1 MPRTQ
6 EQSLLRW
13 GIEHAAPGALA
24 ATAQDIKDGK
34 RPDLDPAILRAMMGQ
49 SDADKMRECLLVI
62 EGTWIDRE
70 GSGEIKNN
78 ADITPADRY
87 RAWEDL
93 EMLVEDLD
101 NANDLGNMGMWPP
114 IVAHL
119 TDSDDE
125 TVKHACWVCGTAVQN
140 NPQSQQ
146 AFLAQDPLPT
156 VQSILTSA
164 DASHGTRAKAMYC
177 LSSTLKHSEPA
188 VERFSELEGWRTLT
202 QTLQDPSLKLRA
214 KTAFLLSQLASQVPS
229 TSAFLNHLRSA
240 STLSTLIDA
249 LSPST
254 AVPTGA
260 SGSQDAV
267 DPDLRDKGLRFLANL
282 VARTTESNVGPE
294 AEAALESEEKER
306 IRRVVAEA
314 EGTAEWTPEDVG
326 MAVDEWDAFK
336 RQVQ

>member
-1 MPRTQ
+1 
-6 EQSLLRW
+6 
-13 GIEHAAPGALA
+13 
-24 ATAQDIKDGK
+24 
-34 RPDLDPAILRAMMGQ
+34 
-49 SDADKMRECLLVI
+49 
-62 EGTWIDRE
+62 
-70 GSGEIKNN
+70 
-78 ADITPADRY
+78 
-87 RAWEDL
+87 
-93 EMLVEDLD
+93 
-101 NANDLGNMGMWPP
+101 
-114 IVAHL
+114 
-119 TDSDDE
+119 
-125 TVKHACWVCGTAVQN
+125 
-140 NPQSQQ
+140 
-146 AFLAQDPLPT
+146 
-156 VQSILTSA
+156 
-164 DASHGTRAKAMYC
+164 MYC

-202 QTLQDPSLKLRA
+202 QTLQGAPYRLSPYCAVAYVRIFRTLSDPSLKLRA